1 MQQRR
6 RMLPFAFPF
15 IVSTLALALLPYVQI
30 MPNRFN
36 CPIIPLGGAQN
47 GGVTRGGRTH
57 ADADN
62 EFSVRDATPTSFFS
76 LRRHQLAQSRPS
88 ASTFAARP
96 RYCGRSI
103 ALLKWQT
110 VGCQTSHVDL
120 VRQGEWW
127 GIFHRV
133 SI

>member
-47 GGVTRGGRTH
+47 GGVTRGGRTRT
-57 ADADN
+57 DADN

-76 LRRHQLAQSRPS
+76 LRRHQLARIP
-88 ASTFAARP
+88 
-96 RYCGRSI
+96 
-103 ALLKWQT
+103 
-110 VGCQTSHVDL
+110 
-120 VRQGEWW
+120 VRRHQHLPQGPV
-127 GIFHRV
+127 IVAVPLHY
-133 SI
+133 

>member
-47 GGVTRGGRTH
+47 GGVTRGGRGRTPIM
-57 ADADN
+57 N
-62 EFSVRDATPTSFFS
+62 FQFVMRLRLLSSPSVVISSRNPV
-76 LRRHQLAQSRPS
+76 RRHQHLP
-88 ASTFAARP
+88 
-96 RYCGRSI
+96 
-103 ALLKWQT
+103 
-110 VGCQTSHVDL
+110 
-120 VRQGEWW
+120 QGPV
-127 GIFHRV
+127 IVAVPLHY
-133 SI
+133 